1 MKTGF
6 SMAWRL
12 LRRDWRAG
20 ELSILVLALI
30 IAVVSTT
37 AIVLVANRL
46 TRTMTQQA
54 ADFLAAD
61 MVVTSHSPLP
71 KVWLERARSMGL
83 ATGEKIEFTSVVVE
97 QDQLLLVGVKAVSEN
112 YPLRGFLKTTTTDL
126 AQETVTRQ
134 PPPPGHVWVESR
146 VLAQLGLRL
155 GDTLQVGKVSLA
167 IDRIIT
173 YEPDTRTNFY
183 SLAPRVLMRI
193 EDLPAAGILAP
204 GSRAHYNFLFAGGQR
219 QLEPFKRW
227 LKPKLQSNQR
237 LLDIRVDRPDVGR
250 AVSRAERYLG
260 LTSIMV
266 VLIAGVAV
274 AMAAR
279 RYSERHF
286 DATAVMKCMGARQ
299 GEILRLYVL
308 QFLVLGIIACAMGTF
323 IGWAVQETLLYFL
336 RNLLPEHLAQ
346 PDWFAYSFGPVTGLL
361 MLLGFA
367 LPPLLRLKRVPPLL
381 VLRRELSPPPISAWL
396 VYGLAVMV
404 VTLLLWRFTKDYEL
418 SFLILG
424 GGIGGLLVLAALV
437 YGLLLVSQVAIKRTS
452 LAWRLGLRNLSR
464 HRQATIGQVL
474 AFCVTLAAM
483 AVSLLVRTDLV
494 ETWQSQL
501 PDNAPN
507 HFVLN
512 IFPRELESFKNF
524 LINDLG
530 AQSSEFFPIVRGRLI
545 EVNGMDVHRLARK
558 DSEGEMAINR
568 DLSLTWARR
577 LPSDNR
583 LVSGSWWQDKIQ
595 ERQVSV
601 ELDLAKSLGI
611 HVGDRL
617 SFLVE
622 GRRIDARA
630 TSLRTVQW
638 DSMTPNFYMIF
649 APGSLEGFAAT
660 YMTSFYLPVTEKA
673 RLSQLIKRFPNV
685 TLVEVEMILKRF
697 RMILRQ
703 VNFAVEYVLSF
714 ALLAGITVLM
724 AAVRSS
730 IDERIY
736 QGALLKALGARKRL
750 LQVSLWVEFLGLGA
764 LAGTLA
770 VCLTEI
776 VIWVVY
782 ARVFRMA
789 YQLHPFLWLILPVT
803 GALLTGIAGYWSTRK
818 VFRQSPVRV
827 FREI

>member
-1 MKTGF
+1 MKTEI

-20 ELSILVLALI
+20 ELGILVLALI

-37 AIVLVANRL
+37 AIALVANRL

-61 MVVTSHSPLP
+61 MVVSSHSPLP
-71 KVWLERARSMGL
+71 KAWLEQARSLGL
-83 ATGEKIEFTSVVVE
+83 IVGEKVEFTSVVVE
-97 QDQLLLVGVKAVSEN
+97 KDQLLLVGVKAVSEH
-112 YPLRGFLKTTTTDL
+112 YPLRGFLKTTQTDL
-126 AQETVTRQ
+126 AHEMITRRS
-134 PPPPGHVWVESR
+134 PPPGHVWVASR
-146 VLAQLGLRL
+146 VLSQLGLRL
-155 GDTLQVGKVSLA
+155 GDTLQVGRTSLV
-167 IDRIIT
+167 IDRLIT

-183 SLAPRVLMRI
+183 SLAPRVLMRV

-204 GSRAHYNFLFAGGQR
+204 GSRAHYNALFAGSQR
-219 QLEPFKRW
+219 QLARFKRW
-227 LKPKLQSNQR
+227 LKPKLQSHQR
-237 LLDIRVDRPDVGR
+237 LLDIHVDRPDVGR

-286 DATAVMKCMGARQ
+286 DATAVMKCFGARQ
-299 GEILRLYVL
+299 GEILRLYLL
-308 QFLVLGIIACAMGTF
+308 QFLALGIIACGIGTF

-336 RNLLPEHLAQ
+336 RHLMPEHLAQ
-346 PDWFAYSFGPVTGLL
+346 PEWFAYSFGPVTGLL

-367 LPPLLRLKRVPPLL
+367 LPPLLRLKKVPPLL
-381 VLRRELSPPPISAWL
+381 VLRRELSPSPLSAWL
-396 VYGLAVMV
+396 VYGSALAVV
-404 VTLLLWRFTKDYEL
+404 ALLLWRFTRDFEL

-424 GGIGGLLVLAALV
+424 GGIGGLLILAALV
-437 YGLLLVSQVAIKRTS
+437 YGLLLLSQVATKPMG
-452 LAWRLGLRNLSR
+452 LAWRLGLQNLSR
-464 HRQATIGQVL
+464 HRQSTIGQVL

-494 ETWQSQL
+494 ETWQAQL
-501 PDNAPN
+501 PENAPN

-512 IFPRELESFKNF
+512 IFPHELDPFKKF
-524 LINDLG
+524 LRQNLG

-568 DLSLTWARR
+568 DLSLTWAKQ
-577 LPSDNR
+577 LPGDNR
-583 LVSGSWWQDKIQ
+583 LVSGQWWQDRT
-595 ERQVSV
+595 EGRQVSV

-611 HVGDRL
+611 RVGDRL
-617 SFLVE
+617 TFLVE
-622 GRRIDARA
+622 GRRIDAQA
-630 TSLRTVQW
+630 ISLRTVQW

-649 APGSLEGFAAT
+649 APGGLEGFAAT
-660 YMTSFYLPVTEKA
+660 YMTSFYLPVTEKSK
-673 RLSQLIKRFPNV
+673 LSQLIKRFPNV

-724 AAVRSS
+724 AAVRNS

-736 QGALLKALGARKRL
+736 QGALLKALGARKKL
-750 LQVSLWVEFLGLGA
+750 LQTSLWIEFLCLGA
-764 LAGTLA
+764 LAGVLA
-770 VCLTEI
+770 AGLSEI

-782 ARVFRMA
+782 VRIFRMA
-789 YQLHPFLWLILPVT
+789 YHFHPFVWGLLPLG
-803 GALLTGIAGYWSTRK
+803 GALLTGAAGYWNTRK